1 MQTSKPA
8 LLRGRNGKRLRAL
21 RVAGAH
27 NGAAGNLAVKAAVNR
42 ASTVVGIHTTYYD
55 PTFGWAA
62 ALASRANQAGI
73 EAAGVEASLEAAG
86 LASLTPGDVVIYHTH
101 SAGLVARGLR
111 ATLDAGIYSMIY
123 LIIQFPSSDVYAVAA
138 TLRPTDRAAH
148 ILAALLMAE
157 FDASATPG
165 QFAIHAGRHAI
176 TQSIERVL
184 RGRFAAHHE
193 RGLMPLVVGAPL
205 GVHAFE
211 VSINASPMQPMVVT
225 ESRLGA
231 GVPQRLVEA
240 AAAEHPEVLE
250 RGQGYV
256 HAELIPE
263 GIHFH
268 ETFVQPGSA
277 GLQVVNTRVVRR
289 VDRTGRLAIKD

>member
-8 LLRGRNGKRLRAL
+8 LLRGRNGQRLRAL
-21 RVAGAH
+21 RVGGAH
-27 NGAAGNLAVKAAVNR
+27 NGAAGNLTVKAAVNR
-42 ASTVVGIHTTYYD
+42 ASTAVGIHVTYYD
-55 PTFGWAA
+55 EILGR
-62 ALASRANQAGI
+62 ALALAGRANRSGI

-138 TLRPTDRAAH
+138 TLRPTDRAEH

-157 FDASATPG
+157 FEASAAPG
-165 QFAIHAGRHAI
+165 QFAIYAGRHAI
-176 TQSIERVL
+176 TQPIERVL
-184 RGRFAAHHE
+184 RGHLAAHHE

-211 VSINASPMQPMVVT
+211 VSINARPMLPMVVT

-231 GVPQRLVEA
+231 GVPQRLVDA

-250 RGQGYV
+250 HGRGFV
-256 HAELIPE
+256 LAELVPE

-268 ETFVQPGSA
+268 ETFVRPGGA